1 MNYYDLLGVAQHAT
15 KEQIKKAYR
24 DKAKE
29 LHPDRN
35 PDNPNAED
43 AFKELSQAY
52 ETLADDTARLRYDA
66 SLIDPFQGQNGF
78 NFNGSF
84 ADMFNQTF
92 GQGFQ
97 RDRRGQD
104 VRLQMSISFREAF
117 YGGLR
122 TLQLANGEEVNV
134 RLPAGITNGMNLKL
148 PGKGRINPY
157 NHNTPAGDMIIT
169 FTVLQD
175 PNFILQGED
184 LWISVNIPWWDLV
197 TGTKIDVPTIEGSIR
212 VTVPANSFNNKTLRV
227 KSQGWPIYNTDRRG
241 ALMIQLN
248 AAFPQLTPD
257 QIQLV
262 EQIKGKIV
270 ELEQ

>member
-35 PDNPNAED
+35 PDNPKAE
-43 AFKELSQAY
+43 AEFKEVSQAY
-52 ETLADDTARLRYDA
+52 ETLSDDTARLRYDA
-66 SLIDPFQGQNGF
+66 SLIDPFQGQHGF
-78 NFNGSF
+78 DFNGSF

-92 GQGFQ
+92 GNGYG
-97 RDRRGQD
+97 RNATRGQD
-104 VRLQMSISFREAF
+104 VRLQMQISFREAF
-117 YGGLR
+117 YGGMKV
-122 TLQLANGEEVNV
+122 LQLIDEEVTV

-157 NHNTPAGDMIIT
+157 NHTAPPGDMIIT
-169 FTVLQD
+169 FNVLPD

-184 LWISVNIPWWDLV
+184 LWISINMPWWDLV
-197 TGTKIDVPTIEGSIR
+197 TGTKVDVPTMEGSIR

-227 KSQGWPIYNTDRRG
+227 KNQGWPIYNTDRRG
-241 ALMIQLN
+241 SLMIQLN
-248 AAFPQLTPD
+248 AAFPQLTED